1 MLIPLNATLG
11 AIVLD
16 STLLQQVA
24 PYIAAVLTVLIFS
37 YLLGDNFLYRIAVHL
52 LIGVAAGYTLIVA
65 FEAVLLPWWR
75 VSFANGLLSPN
86 AAFGVL
92 PLLIGVLLAFKLSPR
107 WARFGNL
114 GLAVVLGVGTGVAL
128 WGAIVGTLLP
138 LAQQTAHA
146 LTSDHLLDGIIGVVG
161 TVCTLLYFTYLG
173 VRRPNGQIDSPLPI
187 RILAKIGQ
195 GVIVITLGATFGLV
209 LLSALTVFTGVVADR
224 LLPLRPG

>member
-1 MLIPLNATLG
+1 MHLTLSLALI
-11 AIVLD
+11 
-16 STLLQQVA
+16 QQIA
-24 PYIAAVLTVLIFS
+24 PYVAAVLTVLIFS

-52 LIGVAAGYTLIVA
+52 LIGVAAGYALIVA

-75 VSFANGLLSPN
+75 ASFAQGLLSPN
-86 AAFGVL
+86 AAFGAL

-107 WARFGNL
+107 FARFGNL

-138 LAQQTAHA
+138 LAQQTANA
-146 LTSDHLLDGIIGVVG
+146 LAGDRLIDGIVGVVG
-161 TVCTLLYFTYLG
+161 TACTLLYFTYLG

-187 RILAKIGQ
+187 RVLAKVGQ

-209 LLSALTVFTGVVADR
+209 LLSALTVFTGVVANR
-224 LLPLRPG
+224 LLILRPGG